1 MIITSCITKMIDYS
15 LEHHLRRAHLPP
27 SQLSLCLLFRF
38 VGSMWLCGSTWQTL
52 FIITPPTELDLT
64 ESAVRGKGTGRNMYR
79 KGRGRGGNPGRGGRG
94 GRGKGGQG
102 VWPPPPPV
110 IDYKELVLPYLLSPM
125 APPRALLEVPLE
137 FEDVAHFSRVIWENL
152 LAEYEHVISEGPR
165 GPALKAMPASDGK
178 LNLVSFALFG
188 FGVIR

>member
-1 MIITSCITKMIDYS
+1 MPFS
-15 LEHHLRRAHLPP
+15 
-27 SQLSLCLLFRF
+27 FRQF
-38 VGSMWLCGSTWQTL
+38 HVANTWQTL

-64 ESAVRGKGTGRNMYR
+64 ESAVRGKGTGGNMYR

-102 VWPPPPPV
+102 GSPPTPPV
-110 IDYKELVLPYLLSPM
+110 IDYKDLVLPYLLYPM
-125 APPRALLEVPLE
+125 AEPRALLEVPLE
-137 FEDVAHFSRVIWENL
+137 FEDVARFSGVIFSNL
-152 LAEYEHVISEGPR
+152 LAEYEHVISEGPK

-188 FGVIR
+188 FGVNPKGLPSWIRLMRGKTASASSITSKLTLH

>member
-1 MIITSCITKMIDYS
+1 
-15 LEHHLRRAHLPP
+15 
-27 SQLSLCLLFRF
+27 
-38 VGSMWLCGSTWQTL
+38 
-52 FIITPPTELDLT
+52 
-64 ESAVRGKGTGRNMYR
+64 MYR
-79 KGRGRGGNPGRGGRG
+79 KGRGRGGNPSRGGRG
-94 GRGKGGQG
+94 GRGKGRQG
-102 VWPPPPPV
+102 GWPPPPPV
-110 IDYKELVLPYLLSPM
+110 IDYKELVLPYLLY
-125 APPRALLEVPLE
+125 PRAERGLCEVPLE

>member
-1 MIITSCITKMIDYS
+1 MNHSSHPLSCPCACFFVSTVSCVKS
-15 LEHHLRRAHLPP
+15 RR
-27 SQLSLCLLFRF
+27 
-38 VGSMWLCGSTWQTL
+38 GKTL
-52 FIITPPTELDLT
+52 FIITPPNELDLT
-64 ESAVRGKGTGRNMYR
+64 ESAVRGKGTGGNMYR

-94 GRGKGGQG
+94 GRGKGRQG
-102 VWPPPPPV
+102 GWPPPPPV
-110 IDYKELVLPYLLSPM
+110 IDYKELVLPYLLY
-125 APPRALLEVPLE
+125 PRVERGLVEVPLE

>member
-1 MIITSCITKMIDYS
+1 
-15 LEHHLRRAHLPP
+15 
-27 SQLSLCLLFRF
+27 
-38 VGSMWLCGSTWQTL
+38 MWLCGSTWQTL

-64 ESAVRGKGTGRNMYR
+64 ESAVRGKGTGGNMYR

-125 APPRALLEVPLE
+125 AEPRALLEVPLE